1 MEKDIISAL
10 VLAAL
15 LGAYFVLGRKR
26 GGPSQQVLGTLASSV
41 SRMRALAQ
49 RDPKYLPVPGDGRA
63 PMAGT
68 EYYEAVSKELAA
80 AGCRELGD
88 RVEETPEGTLT
99 APSRWFVDG
108 PGTACGWFGVVAAPN
123 ARVVRQ
129 VMYLFSEAKGG
140 DFYVTG
146 RGGGNA
152 GTAAP
157 PTQHLAECRW
167 ADGLARQLEVHRAQ
181 IPESERATLTHVAT
195 MDDALALAGR
205 MRPARREWRGR
216 QPADALLELDL
227 RQILQDRYPTVG
239 APLATYMKSQGL
251 AG

>member
-1 MEKDIISAL
+1 MDKDIISAL

-15 LGAYFVLGRKR
+15 LGAYIALGRRR
-26 GGPSQQVLGTLASSV
+26 GGPNQQLLGTLASSV
-41 SRMRALAQ
+41 SRMRALGQ
-49 RDPKYLPVPGDGRA
+49 RDPKYLPVPTDGRA

-68 EYYEAVSKELAA
+68 EYYDAVSKELAA

-88 RVEETPEGTLT
+88 RMEETPEGTLT
-99 APSRWFVDG
+99 APSRWFADESGAV
-108 PGTACGWFGVVAAPN
+108 CGWFGVVAAAN
-123 ARVVRQ
+123 GRVVRQ

-146 RGGGNA
+146 RGGANA

-181 IPESERATLTHVAT
+181 VPDGERAALTRVASI
-195 MDDALALAGR
+195 DDALALTGR
-205 MRPARREWRGR
+205 LRRAKRAWRAA
-216 QPADALLELDL
+216 QPADALLDQDL
-227 RQILQDRYPTVG
+227 RQILQDRYPSYG
-239 APLATYMKSQGL
+239 AALAAYMKRQGM